1 MIEWDSIA
9 ATLERGE
16 RKARR
21 KNSSPPRAPDTKK
34 QAKTSPYLVPLWKAE
49 KVKRKGKGGKQLSK
63 KARKYLRK
71 LRPPD
76 YLRKIP
82 FEYDRIG
89 RPTKRVSLL
98 KDETARN
105 HYNVYTSE
113 YNFAFNSSCVF
124 EVGIPGRQFKF
135 YGIAFDF
142 YQMKHHLL
150 HDLLPNGDAPC
161 KIQNMFRDVGH
172 DLDRLV
178 IQELQV
184 CTPFIVKQHRGKV
197 PMPFDQ
203 FVVALKH
210 RRNGW
215 ALRHVLWLVRD
226 IRILEMW
233 MGRWKAQHTLAQE
246 AYMRRLNAA
255 ALKIQLAWRKK
266 NGQMVLHMKRRI
278 KAEHE
283 EMERAAIMIQNA
295 WRRRDAKKMV
305 SNMKKRMMEEEAEME
320 AAALTIQLAW
330 RRKKG
335 QLVLHMKRR
344 IKAEEEEQTRAAIMI
359 QNAWR
364 RRDAKK
370 MVANMKKRMMDE
382 EAEMEAAALT
392 IQLAWRRKKGQMVLH
407 MKRRMKALE
416 EEQRQKEINSC
427 FFLQFVYRKNRGL
440 LHRHMRRIAERFKR
454 EWMEELTTAALY
466 IQYMYRRSKNL
477 VPMHLKRMARKFAE
491 EERKK
496 LEQSAI
502 LIQYIW
508 RKQRGMLA
516 QHLIRQAKKRVQKRK
531 RRRNDK
537 MLFDGTPWKPNHWA
551 DMLTNIVGDDVFEN
565 LDMEEEPSMPMASPS
580 QYDTNLWEACW
591 DATYSR
597 TYFYNRVTGESQWEE
612 PSWEGNPV
620 VS

>member
-203 FVVALKH
+203 YVVALKH

-344 IKAEEEEQTRAAIMI
+344 IKAEEEENRRRVASEAAKQGEFEEQTRAAIMI

-382 EAEMEAAALT
+382 EEELNRAALK
-392 IQLAWRRKKGQMVLH
+392 IQCAWRRRQGTLALH
-407 MKRRMKALE
+407 MKR
-416 EEQRQKEINSC
+416 
-427 FFLQFVYRKNRGL
+427 
-440 LHRHMRRIAERFKR
+440 
-454 EWMEELTTAALY
+454 
-466 IQYMYRRSKNL
+466 
-477 VPMHLKRMARKFAE
+477 
-491 EERKK
+491 
-496 LEQSAI
+496 
-502 LIQYIW
+502 
-508 RKQRGMLA
+508 
-516 QHLIRQAKKRVQKRK
+516 QAKQSVYDAEAWVVLYDKDQNGAYFYDYSTHSSLWKLPEKLVKTGLHTDEWIVCEDQT
-531 RRRNDK
+531 RRLTYYFRTT
-537 MLFDGTPWKPNHWA
+537 DGSCHPIDEHSAHYQQNKWYNYSNP
-551 DMLTNIVGDDVFEN
+551 
-565 LDMEEEPSMPMASPS
+565 PPMAKIALKSEHFPKQGMVTTDIELARAEMSGIGGYYNEQYQGSFEQNYSNNYEHGPS
-580 QYDTNLWEACW
+580 Y
-591 DATYSR
+591 Y
-597 TYFYNRVTGESQWEE
+597 
-612 PSWEGNPV
+612 
-620 VS
+620 

>member
-382 EAEMEAAALT
+382 EEELNRAALK
-392 IQLAWRRKKGQMVLH
+392 IQCAWRRRQGTLALH
-407 MKRRMKALE
+407 MKR
-416 EEQRQKEINSC
+416 
-427 FFLQFVYRKNRGL
+427 
-440 LHRHMRRIAERFKR
+440 
-454 EWMEELTTAALY
+454 
-466 IQYMYRRSKNL
+466 
-477 VPMHLKRMARKFAE
+477 
-491 EERKK
+491 
-496 LEQSAI
+496 
-502 LIQYIW
+502 
-508 RKQRGMLA
+508 
-516 QHLIRQAKKRVQKRK
+516 QAKQSVYDAEAWVVLYDKDQNGAYFYDYSTHSSLWKLPEKLVKTGLHTDEWIVCEDQT
-531 RRRNDK
+531 RRLTYYFRTT
-537 MLFDGTPWKPNHWA
+537 DGSCHPIDEHSAHYQQNKWYNYSNP
-551 DMLTNIVGDDVFEN
+551 
-565 LDMEEEPSMPMASPS
+565 PPMAKIALKSEHFPKQGMVTTDIELARAEMSGIGGYYNEQYQGSFEQNYSNNYEHGPS
-580 QYDTNLWEACW
+580 Y
-591 DATYSR
+591 Y
-597 TYFYNRVTGESQWEE
+597 
-612 PSWEGNPV
+612 
-620 VS
+620 

>member
-1 MIEWDSIA
+1 M
-9 ATLERGE
+9 
-16 RKARR
+16 
-21 KNSSPPRAPDTKK
+21 
-34 QAKTSPYLVPLWKAE
+34 
-49 KVKRKGKGGKQLSK
+49 SK

-203 FVVALKH
+203 YVVALKH

-283 EMERAAIMIQNA
+283 EME
-295 WRRRDAKKMV
+295 
-305 SNMKKRMMEEEAEME
+305 
-320 AAALTIQLAW
+320 
-330 RRKKG
+330 
-335 QLVLHMKRR
+335 
-344 IKAEEEEQTRAAIMI
+344 RAAIMI

-502 LIQYIW
+502 FIQYIW